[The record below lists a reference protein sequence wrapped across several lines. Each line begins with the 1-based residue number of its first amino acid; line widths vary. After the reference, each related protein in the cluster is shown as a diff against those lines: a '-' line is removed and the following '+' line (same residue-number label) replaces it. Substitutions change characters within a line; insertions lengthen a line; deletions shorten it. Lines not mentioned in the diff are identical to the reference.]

1 MKGAV
6 WGATME
12 RARMKLWEIVEEY
25 ELIGIKTI
33 KRVNNSS
40 STWVEFE
47 NGDIW
52 RAVRSFES
60 SRGIKVNVS
69 YVDYTIPKDF
79 VNVVIEH
86 CTVAPPFQ
94 AINYYWTRED
104 D

>member
-6 WGATME
+6 WGTTME
-12 RARMKLWEIVEEY
+12 RARMQLWQIAEEY
-25 ELIGIKTI
+25 ELIGIKII
-33 KRVNNSS
+33 KKVNSS
-40 STWVEFE
+40 SSAWIKFE

-52 RAVRSFES
+52 QAVKSSES

-69 YVDYTIPKDF
+69 YIDYAIPEEF
-79 VNVVIEH
+79 VNVVIKP
-86 CTVAPPFQ
+86 CTMVPPFQ